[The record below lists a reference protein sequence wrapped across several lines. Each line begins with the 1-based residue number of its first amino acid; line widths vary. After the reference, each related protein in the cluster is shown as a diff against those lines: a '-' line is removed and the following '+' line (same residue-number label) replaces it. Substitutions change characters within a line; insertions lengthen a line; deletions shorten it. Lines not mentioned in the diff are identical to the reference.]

1 MKTILFPG
9 WASFKTFYKKE
20 VLEEFFYLEEISGE
34 NEVNVIAW
42 SMGSLRALDYIK
54 THKVNKLILLAPTT
68 DFTKT
73 TSAEIINQMISGIGV
88 NKEITLK
95 NFYKMN
101 FSDMVDFRKFWD
113 LYKEEI
119 DKLSKEELV
128 KGLEFLRD
136 FKIESPDFSNVKE
149 VHVVLGEKDKII
161 PLENNREF
169 LNVGKTYNFQKG
181 HNLLYNND
189 ELKALVRSILS
200 D

>member
-149 VHVVLGEKDKII
+149 VHVVLGEKDRII

-169 LNVGKTYNFQKG
+169 LNIGKTYNFQKG

>member
-54 THKVNKLILLAPTT
+54 IHKVNKLILLAPTT

-113 LYKEEI
+113 LYKDEI

>member
-113 LYKEEI
+113 LYKDEI

-149 VHVVLGEKDKII
+149 VHVVLGEKDRII

-169 LNVGKTYNFQKG
+169 LNIGKTYNFQKG

>member
-20 VLEEFFYLEEISGE
+20 VLEEFFYLEEVIDAD
-34 NEVNVIAW
+34 EVNVIAW
-42 SMGSLRALDYIK
+42 SMGSLRALDFIK
-54 THKVNKLILLAPTT
+54 TSKVNKLILLAPTT

-73 TSAEIINQMISGIGV
+73 TPVETINQMISGIEV

-101 FSDMVDFRKFWD
+101 FSDSGEFRKFFSE
-113 LYKEEI
+113 YKDDIHE
-119 DKLSKEELV
+119 LSEDELIKEL
-128 KGLEFLRD
+128 KFLRD
-136 FKIESPDFSNVKE
+136 FKVEALDFSNVKE
-149 VHVVLGEKDKII
+149 LHIVFGEKDRII
-161 PLENNREF
+161 PIENNADF
-169 LNVGKTYNFQKG
+169 SKFGKTYNFQKG
-181 HNLLYNND
+181 HNFLYNNS